1 MSTRVVVA
9 DDDELVRSG
18 LTAILGAADGIDVVG
33 TAADGDEAVAVV
45 LTSAPD
51 VVLMDV
57 RMPVSDGITA
67 TRRLI
72 SAGSAVRILVVTT
85 FEHDDHVRQALR
97 AGAHGFLLKRA
108 GGERLVQAVR
118 TLSGSDAVLFP
129 ESIRDLVVGA
139 AEITGEPRAGLPH
152 LSPRQAQVLR
162 LMAQGRSNAEIAAT
176 LFLGVETVKTYVS
189 AVLAELDVRDR
200 TQAVVRA
207 FESGFMDD

>member
-1 MSTRVVVA
+1 MTVRVLVA

-18 LTAILGAADGIDVVG
+18 LAAILGAAEGLEVVA
-33 TAADGDEAVAVV
+33 TVADGDAAVHAATELV
-45 LTSAPD
+45 PD
-51 VVLMDV
+51 VVVMDV
-57 RMPVSDGITA
+57 RMPGTDGIEA
-67 TRRLI
+67 TRRLVEV
-72 SAGSAVRILVVTT
+72 GSAARILVVTT
-85 FEHDDHVRQALR
+85 FEHDEYVTRALHV
-97 AGAHGFLLKRA
+97 GAHGFLLKRA

-118 TLSGSDAVLFP
+118 ALAGSDAVLFP
-129 ESIRDLVVGA
+129 ESIRALVA
-139 AEITGEPRAGLPH
+139 TGDPGRIPLPE

-189 AVLAELDVRDR
+189 AVLAELEVRDR